1 MQHLLAS
8 SLLAV
13 SRDNESWAAI
23 AALGVVFFVFL
34 AVFAIIGIIALW
46 RIFAKAGQP
55 GWAVLIPFYNLVVLM
70 RVAGLSGWWALAPL
84 IMIIPILGVIAYLVW
99 IIWVWHRISV
109 RFGQGVGFTVGL
121 ILLHPIFLLILA
133 FGSAQYQAIP
143 SNEQPAQ
150 A

>member
-13 SRDNESWAAI
+13 SIDNESRAAI

-34 AVFAIIGIIALW
+34 AVFVIIGIVAQW
-46 RIFAKAGQP
+46 RIFDKAGQP
-55 GWAVLIPFYNLVVLM
+55 GWAAIIPFYHTVVLM

-84 IMIIPILGVIAYLVW
+84 IVIIPILGLIAFLVW

-121 ILLHPIFLLILA
+121 ILLPPIFLLILA

>member
-1 MQHLLAS
+1 
-8 SLLAV
+8 
-13 SRDNESWAAI
+13 
-23 AALGVVFFVFL
+23 
-34 AVFAIIGIIALW
+34 
-46 RIFAKAGQP
+46 
-55 GWAVLIPFYNLVVLM
+55 M

>member
-23 AALGVVFFVFL
+23 AALGVVFFVFV
-34 AVFAIIGIIALW
+34 AVFVIIGIIALW

-70 RVAGLSGWWALAPL
+70 RVAGLSG
-84 IMIIPILGVIAYLVW
+84 
-99 IIWVWHRISV
+99 
-109 RFGQGVGFTVGL
+109 
-121 ILLHPIFLLILA
+121 
-133 FGSAQYQAIP
+133 
-143 SNEQPAQ
+143 
-150 A
+150 